1 MNTQQQLAENLLQIK
16 AIKLSPANPFTWAS
30 GWKSPIYC
38 DNRKTLSYPEVRKF
52 IRESFVSLI
61 RDKFPQV
68 EGIAGVATGAI
79 GIGALVA
86 DRMELPFVYVRS
98 KPKDHGL
105 TNLIEG
111 EVVAGRRMV
120 VVEDLISTGRSSL
133 NAVAALR
140 DAGVP
145 VLGMVAI
152 FTYDFPVAAE
162 RFRKAECE
170 LHTLTDYHQL
180 LDVAVKT
187 GYIEPAALETLR
199 EWRKDPAGWGGRK
212 NVE

>member
-1 MNTQQQLAENLLQIK
+1 MNTQKQLAENLLQIK

-38 DNRKTLSYPEVRKF
+38 DNRKTLSYPEVRNF
-52 IRESFVSLI
+52 IKQTFVSLI
-61 RDKFPQV
+61 REYFPEV
-68 EGIAGVATGAI
+68 ECIAGVATGAI

-86 DRMELPFVYVRS
+86 DLLELPFVYVRS

-111 EVVAGRRMV
+111 EVVEGRKSV

-133 NAVAALR
+133 NAVTALR
-140 DAGVP
+140 EAGMP

-162 RFRKAECE
+162 RFREAACE
-170 LHTLTDYHQL
+170 LHTLTDYHHL
-180 LDVAVKT
+180 LEVAVQT
-187 GYIEPAALETLR
+187 GYVKEQELETLR
-199 EWRKDPAGWGGRK
+199 EWRKAPEEWRGD
-212 NVE
+212 

>member
-1 MNTQQQLAENLLQIK
+1 MNTQKQLAENLLQIK

-30 GWKSPIYC
+30 GWRSPIYC
-38 DNRKTLSYPEVRKF
+38 DNRKTLSYPEVRNF
-52 IRESFVSLI
+52 IKGAFVSLV
-61 RDKFPQV
+61 REHYP
-68 EGIAGVATGAI
+68 EAECIAGVATGAI

-86 DRMELPFVYVRS
+86 DLLDLPFVYVRS

-111 EVVAGRRMV
+111 EVVEGRKTV

-133 NAVAALR
+133 NAVTALR
-140 DAGVP
+140 DAGMP

-162 RFRKAECE
+162 RFREAACE
-170 LHTLTDYHQL
+170 LHTLTDYHHL
-180 LDVAVKT
+180 LEVAVQT
-187 GYIEPAALETLR
+187 GYVKEQDLETLR
-199 EWRKDPAGWGGRK
+199 EWRKAPEEWK
-212 NVE
+212 NEA